1 MEILQLKEIK
11 KKIFRKLSNSHFLKS
26 TNISQ
31 EFLDKHVNSPA
42 FLYNL
47 KDILDEKNFSPSKVL
62 YLCAPIL
69 NDLYKEDPDDWL
81 IYIYNYTLSKNFK
94 DAVTIELDSRFTLG
108 CEIFLKIYKV
118 LCDIEKSMVDSDSW
132 QSKYPLTT
140 LKDDEIKELERKD
153 EYVRFTKAFNRDYV
167 YEMMKLNGE
176 IFKYNTL
183 DHICGVHCLAMFLAR
198 QLKTK
203 GLPID
208 LGRVSG
214 AAAGHDI
221 GKYGCKGEELKR
233 VPHLHYY
240 YTDQWFK
247 KHNINYIRNIAINH
261 STWDL
266 ELENLSLESL
276 ILIYCDFRVKNVFT
290 GNGYTMNIFSLADS
304 FKVILE
310 KLENV
315 DAKKESRYNRVY
327 SKLKDFEYYLKSIN
341 IEVDLNSKDEK
352 LNPVLPPVYSLL
364 RGNEITTSMKNLA
377 INHNIN
383 LMYLLRDEYSLNAIL
398 EQGRSEKNWKNLRQY
413 IRVLEE
419 YSTYFTQ
426 KQKLQT
432 LEFLYDNLAHRED
445 DIRRHCA
452 YLIGKLIAIYDED
465 YSKELPKNVS
475 IEKPN
480 INSYKLFEEY
490 LSLMLY
496 PSGKLVNAHRNW
508 IGYNTK
514 IMVNSV
520 FLNSRKLIMNI
531 YRHILLKH
539 YTSQNIS
546 SFETQLYLL
555 DTAKYI
561 SFESYDETL
570 DLLVEFII
578 DEVEK
583 RSLVIKLAALDSLA
597 DVIPKIPSNHYIR
610 NFIIQNLKL
619 IKTKS
624 KNPSENYLYFRIFT
638 LLSMNEH
645 IILFKTYC
653 QEDYTKVPEIFLSNL
668 KTATNWV
675 VKKHQ
680 IDILLNYTLDVAS
693 TTGLHTCIHFCN
705 MLKVSAIETVR
716 NNAGYSILKI
726 MPNLNDSE
734 RNEVAIELLR
744 GLEIE
749 GQKFTEYISPFL
761 GQVILWLPPN
771 ELDEIIADLKDK
783 IKTSNEDVKILI
795 LKAIGI
801 TLSNYGI
808 YKSRFDEDEKIYDER
823 LKSMLSIILN
833 GIGDYKAKVKQAA
846 IITLGKDIFGSSN
859 LSLDDKLH
867 VFKLTAKKILTL
879 VGNDDDRLLLL
890 ANAAALN
897 HIYRFISDYTFF
909 KGKISIDIPKK
920 IAFFPGTFDPF
931 SLGHKNISKAIR
943 DLGYEVYL
951 AVDEFSWSKKTLP
964 NLLRK
969 ILINL
974 SICDEFNIYIYPETM
989 QVNIANPKDL
999 RKLKE
1004 SFYGSEVY
1012 FVSGSDVLL
1021 NASCYRKA
1029 IEEDSIHTF
1038 NHIIFERSNSKKLL
1052 AAKSLIKGTIEVLKL
1067 PAKYSMISSSQ
1078 IRNYIDKNRDVS
1090 TLVDPLVSQYI
1101 HENGFYQREPLD
1113 KLSLNESH
1121 LDFEFIDE
1129 VTDTIVSE
1137 LLSHLNSINEVKSIL
1152 SQFKDKEAPKLVVI
1166 KSSKSDEILAISS
1179 MHWVRS
1185 NNLYYEVKDEKVS
1198 RRLRSLSTG
1207 RMIFIDGI
1215 YVTNREKNKFL
1226 EQIILTEVLSYAI
1239 SKDYE
1244 YAVFNPCHSSLTSST
1259 LVEIMLAQ
1267 GFIDIGSEN
1276 SQFPILAVNMTSP
1289 CILNLDI
1296 KNILKEPFRSNSKV
1310 KNIINTRRK
1319 LLQSALS
1326 KLYPNELLLCFN
1338 SEVLHQ
1344 KMIKNLCHENHVS
1357 THIKTPKEYGEAM
1370 CVPYGDILDRYVVP
1384 NTVTKS
1390 LHTEKY
1396 YYSDTKNFFIG
1407 ESPYYLPLDNQLK
1420 MIKSF
1425 NRPIFLVDNILHK
1438 GYRMRALDPILVKQG
1453 IDVKEILCGVLS
1465 GRGKDLMDI
1474 QNRQVSSVYFIPRLK
1489 IWFNENSLY
1498 PFLGGDA
1505 IWRGDFPKRNLIPSI
1520 NSILPYTYPIFV
1532 KNTSHK
1538 NIYNLS
1544 KVCLENSIEI
1554 LKILEREY
1562 HSLYGRN
1569 LTLSSLGEVI
1579 TTPRSPDIGKGIEYD
1594 LSSTPSALIEK
1605 DLELLTRLENML

>member
-11 KKIFRKLSNSHFLKS
+11 KKIFRKLYNSHFLKS
-26 TNISQ
+26 ANISQ

-69 NDLYKEDPDDWL
+69 NDLYKEGPDDWL

-118 LCDIEKSMVDSDSW
+118 LCDIEKSTVDSDSW
-132 QSKYPLTT
+132 QSKYPLIT

-183 DHICGVHCLAMFLAR
+183 DHICGVHYLAMFLAR

-327 SKLKDFEYYLKSIN
+327 GKLKDFEDYLKSIN
-341 IEVDLNSKDEK
+341 IEVDLNSIDEK

-480 INSYKLFEEY
+480 INSYKLFEEC

-578 DEVEK
+578 DEVKK

-597 DVIPKIPSNHYIR
+597 DVIPKIPSNHSIR
-610 NFIIQNLKL
+610 DFIIQNLKL

-638 LLSMNEH
+638 LLNMNEH

-808 YKSRFDEDEKIYDER
+808 YKSRFEEDEKIYDER

-890 ANAAALN
+890 TNAAALN
-897 HIYRFISDYTFF
+897 HIYRFVSDYTFF
-909 KGKISIDIPKK
+909 KGEISIDIPKK

-951 AVDEFSWSKKTLP
+951 SVDEFSWSKKTLP

-1029 IEEDSIHTF
+1029 VEEDSIHTF
-1038 NHIIFERSNSKKLL
+1038 NHIIFERGNSKKLL

-1129 VTDTIVSE
+1129 VTNTIVSE
-1137 LLSHLNSINEVKSIL
+1137 LLSHLDSINEVKSIL
-1152 SQFKDKEAPKLVVI
+1152 SQFNDKEAPKLVVI
-1166 KSSKSDEILAISS
+1166 KNSKSDEILAISS

-1185 NNLYYEVKDEKVS
+1185 NNLYSEVKDEKVS
-1198 RRLRSLSTG
+1198 RHLRSLSAG

-1244 YAVFNPCHSSLTSST
+1244 YAVFNPCHSSLTSPT

-1296 KNILKEPFRSNSKV
+1296 ENILKEPFRSNSKV

-1319 LLQSALS
+1319 LLQSSLS
-1326 KLYPNELLLCFN
+1326 KLYHNELLLCFN

-1396 YYSDTKNFFIG
+1396 YYGDTKNFFIG
-1407 ESPYYLPLDNQLK
+1407 ESPYYLPLDDQLK

-1453 IDVKEILCGVLS
+1453 IDVKQILCGVLS

-1532 KNTSHK
+1532 KNTSHE

-1579 TTPRSPDIGKGIEYD
+1579 ATPRSPDIGKGIEYD
-1594 LSSTPSALIEK
+1594 LSSTPSALVEK

>member
-11 KKIFRKLSNSHFLKS
+11 KKIFRKLYNSHFLKS

-69 NDLYKEDPDDWL
+69 NDLYKEGPDDWL

-118 LCDIEKSMVDSDSW
+118 LCGIEKSTVDSDSW
-132 QSKYPLTT
+132 QSKYPLIT

-183 DHICGVHCLAMFLAR
+183 DHICGVHYLAMFLAR

-233 VPHLHYY
+233 VPYLHYY

-327 SKLKDFEYYLKSIN
+327 GKLKDFEDYLKSIN

-352 LNPVLPPVYSLL
+352 LDPVLPPVYSLL

-480 INSYKLFEEY
+480 LNSYNLFEEY

-514 IMVNSV
+514 IMVDSV
-520 FLNSRKLIMNI
+520 FLNCRKLIMNI

-539 YTSQNIS
+539 YTSLNII

-561 SFESYDETL
+561 SFGSYDETL

-578 DEVEK
+578 DEVKK

-597 DVIPKIPSNHYIR
+597 DVIPKIPSNHSIR
-610 NFIIQNLKL
+610 DFIIQNLKL

-638 LLSMNEH
+638 LLNMNEH

-808 YKSRFDEDEKIYDER
+808 YKSRFEEDEKIYDER

-879 VGNDDDRLLLL
+879 VGKDDDRLLLL
-890 ANAAALN
+890 TNAAALN

-909 KGKISIDIPKK
+909 KGEISIDMPKK

-999 RKLKE
+999 GKLKE

-1038 NHIIFERSNSKKLL
+1038 NHIIFERGNSKKLL

-1137 LLSHLNSINEVKSIL
+1137 LLSHLNSVNEVKSIL

-1166 KSSKSDEILAISS
+1166 KNSKSDEILAISS

-1185 NNLYYEVKDEKVS
+1185 NNLYSEVKDEKVS
-1198 RRLRSLSTG
+1198 RCLRSLSAG

-1244 YAVFNPCHSSLTSST
+1244 YAVFNPCHSSLTSPT

-1296 KNILKEPFRSNSKV
+1296 ENILKEPFRSNHKV

-1396 YYSDTKNFFIG
+1396 YYGDTKNFFIG

-1453 IDVKEILCGVLS
+1453 IDVKKILCGVLS

-1532 KNTSHK
+1532 KNTSHE

-1579 TTPRSPDIGKGIEYD
+1579 TTPRSPDIGKGIKYD
-1594 LSSTPSALIEK
+1594 LSSTPSALVEK

>member
-11 KKIFRKLSNSHFLKS
+11 KKIFRKLYNSHFLKS

-69 NDLYKEDPDDWL
+69 NDLYKEGPDDWL

-118 LCDIEKSMVDSDSW
+118 LCDIEKSTVDSDSW
-132 QSKYPLTT
+132 QSKYPLIT

-183 DHICGVHCLAMFLAR
+183 DHICGVHYLAMFLAR

-290 GNGYTMNIFSLADS
+290 GNDYTMNIFSLADS

-327 SKLKDFEYYLKSIN
+327 GKLKDFEDYLKSIN
-341 IEVDLNSKDEK
+341 IEVHLNSKDEK
-352 LNPVLPPVYSLL
+352 LDPVLPPVYSLL

-578 DEVEK
+578 DEVKK

-597 DVIPKIPSNHYIR
+597 NVIPKIPSNHSIR
-610 NFIIQNLKL
+610 DFIIQNLKL

-795 LKAIGI
+795 LKATGI
-801 TLSNYGI
+801 TLSNYGV
-808 YKSRFDEDEKIYDER
+808 YKSRFEEDTKIYDER

-879 VGNDDDRLLLL
+879 IGNDDDRLLLL
-890 ANAAALN
+890 TNAAALN
-897 HIYRFISDYTFF
+897 HIYRFISDYIFF
-909 KGKISIDIPKK
+909 EGEIFIDIPKK

-999 RKLKE
+999 RKLKG

-1021 NASCYRKA
+1021 NASCYSKA
-1029 IEEDSIHTF
+1029 VEEDSIHTF
-1038 NHIIFERSNSKKLL
+1038 NHIIFERGNSKKLL
-1052 AAKSLIKGTIEVLKL
+1052 TAKSLIKGTIEVLKL
-1067 PAKYSMISSSQ
+1067 PSKYSMISSSQ

-1101 HENGFYQREPLD
+1101 LENGFYQREPLD

-1121 LDFEFIDE
+1121 LNFEFIDE

-1166 KSSKSDEILAISS
+1166 KNSKSDEILAISS

-1185 NNLYYEVKDEKVS
+1185 NNLYSEVKDEKVS
-1198 RRLRSLSTG
+1198 RRLRSLSAG

-1259 LVEIMLAQ
+1259 LIEMMLSQ

-1276 SQFPILAVNMTSP
+1276 SQFPILAVNMTNP

-1296 KNILKEPFRSNSKV
+1296 ENILKEPFKSNYKV

-1396 YYSDTKNFFIG
+1396 YYGDTKNFFIG

-1532 KNTSHK
+1532 KNTSHE

-1594 LSSTPSALIEK
+1594 LSSTPSALVEK